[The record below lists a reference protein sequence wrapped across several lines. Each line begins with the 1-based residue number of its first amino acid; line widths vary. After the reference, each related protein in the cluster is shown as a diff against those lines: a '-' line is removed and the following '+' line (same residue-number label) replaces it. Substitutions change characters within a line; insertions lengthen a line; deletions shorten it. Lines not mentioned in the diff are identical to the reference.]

1 MLISFTM
8 WAEPVWAA
16 DSGME
21 PWIPILWFLYHLAV
35 IAYFQLRLH
44 DKERDRKR
52 KRQARR
58 DRLLAL
64 GFRTRRSQKPR
75 DERDEMVMLA

>member
-1 MLISFTM
+1 MSGR
-8 WAEPVWAA
+8 PVWPA
-16 DSGME
+16 DRGME

-44 DKERDRKR
+44 GEERDRER

-64 GFRTRRSQKPR
+64 GFGTRESPKPR
-75 DERDEMVMLA
+75 DEIVMLA

>member
-1 MLISFTM
+1 M
-8 WAEPVWAA
+8 WPA
-16 DSGME
+16 DRVME

-35 IAYFQLRLH
+35 IAYFQWRLYGE
-44 DKERDRKR
+44 ERERER

-64 GFRTRRSQKPR
+64 GFLRTRQSPKPR
-75 DERDEMVMLA
+75 DEIVMLA

>member
-1 MLISFTM
+1 
-8 WAEPVWAA
+8 
-16 DSGME
+16 ME
-21 PWIPILWFLYHLAV
+21 PWILILWFLYHLAV

-44 DKERDRKR
+44 GEERERDL

-64 GFRTRRSQKPR
+64 GFGTRQSQKPR
-75 DERDEMVMLA
+75 DERDEIVMLA